1 MVHIKETIFTSKLKL
16 SLLPK
21 WRKTCIVIFRF
32 YNKDFLFYGAG
43 KKNLVINRLEIS
55 KNVSY
60 KSMHC
65 LFLCLQNTFP
75 HMDIHE

>member
-1 MVHIKETIFTSKLKL
+1 MCMVHIKETIFTYELKL

-43 KKNLVINRLEIS
+43 KKFSNKPLGNIKKCIIQEYALPFSLLSKHIS
-55 KNVSY
+55 SY
-60 KSMHC
+60 GY
-65 LFLCLQNTFP
+65 P
-75 HMDIHE
+75 